1 MTEQLPHRPWSAI
14 PRGAW
19 MTPDDELLARTL
31 AFSGS
36 YVSDDRHVT
45 IRRVRGSSGYL
56 AARFT
61 GTCALCARAGLTPP
75 SGEPL
80 ADSRA
85 AAQFLAAHRH
95 GDVD

>member
-1 MTEQLPHRPWSAI
+1 MTS
-14 PRGAW
+14 
-19 MTPDDELLARTL
+19 DDEFLDRTL

-45 IRRVRGSSGYL
+45 IRRSAASAGYL

-61 GTCALCARAGLTPP
+61 GTCAVCARSGLTPP